1 MEFGVVFLAGCLLEG
16 ELNMS
21 YILDALKKIEHEK
34 NSKTRAGGRLNIT
47 GDLFVERQHHSPKD
61 GVWRLLLLVAA
72 ASLFTFAVTWFV
84 FRGKGQEKV
93 TAAVPTVIAPSPV
106 IVPPVKPVQMAP
118 AVNTPAVQEMKP
130 PPAVNEVS
138 QRQLK
143 QSVQLIQ
150 APADIKLAGIAW
162 QDEHSARRAVI
173 NGFLLKEGAQ
183 VSGAK
188 IVDIQTDRV
197 RFSSANGIFEIR
209 LDALSQP
216 EVKR

>member
-1 MEFGVVFLAGCLLEG
+1 MRGFGVAFLAGCLLEG
-16 ELNMS
+16 EFNMS

-34 NSKTRAGGRLNIT
+34 NCKTRADGRLNIT
-47 GDLFVERQHHSPKD
+47 GDLFVERQHNSPKD

-84 FRGKGQEKV
+84 FREKGQEKV
-93 TAAVPTVIAPSPV
+93 TALVPAVIVSSPIV
-106 IVPPVKPVQMAP
+106 VPPVKAMPIAAPVA
-118 AVNTPAVQEMKP
+118 TPAVREMKP
-130 PPAVNEVS
+130 PPAVNRVS
-138 QRQLK
+138 QRPLN

-150 APADIKLAGIAW
+150 SPADIKLAGIAW

-197 RFSSANGIFEIR
+197 RFSAANGIFEIR

-216 EVKR
+216 EVK